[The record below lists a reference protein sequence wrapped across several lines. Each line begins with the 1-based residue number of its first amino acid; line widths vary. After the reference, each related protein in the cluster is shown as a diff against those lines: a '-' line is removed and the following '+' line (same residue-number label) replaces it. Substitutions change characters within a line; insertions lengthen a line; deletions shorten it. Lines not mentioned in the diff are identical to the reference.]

1 MSLDPRHLLD
11 LISRSYPGLI
21 AYFDREL
28 RYQFASDQ
36 YAHWFKVT
44 IASIIGKHVSEIVGK
59 ANADARLIYFERVF
73 NGEEVSFEATITHP
87 SLGERVVEQKYFPDK
102 DSQGY
107 VVGCIVIL
115 YDVTDK
121 KNAQLEAQ
129 NERSRL
135 YSLFMQA
142 PVNLAVLTGPDYIF
156 EICNPRALEYMHG
169 RDITGL
175 PMAEALS
182 PRQVA
187 VFKPLL
193 DKVYYTKQS
202 IHVKAVEVHIPQ
214 PDGSFKETYFDLY
227 YEPWI
232 NQHNE
237 VQGILNLG
245 VEVTEQ
251 ILEKRKAEDSENLFR
266 TYAESMP
273 QMAFIADAQGNILYF
288 NKRWYDFVGLD
299 EERSKLWKNQPIHHP
314 DDLQRTIDRW
324 NESLQTGKMY
334 EIEYRLRR
342 KDGSY
347 RWFLGRAVPLRD
359 AKGRITQWVG
369 TNTDIQDQKEIET
382 NQARLIQLINS
393 STDFIALADL
403 EGKAFFLNKEAK
415 DMIGIKDSEDIGQFR
430 MIDFF
435 FEEDHEFVNQVILP
449 ATFSEGSWAG
459 EFRIKNLK
467 SGKEKW
473 VHYNSFVIR
482 DEVTKEITSLG
493 TVSRDLSEIKANE
506 RKLEQALRSRDEF
519 LSIASHELKT
529 PLTSLKLQSQM
540 VLRGIKNQDGKI
552 LDIGRIGNQAKQTD
566 ALVSRLSHLIDDML
580 DVSRIKN
587 GKLRL
592 NKSSED
598 MVEIIRDILS
608 RMENQF
614 DGIPGIPAIQG
625 PPKLIGLWDRFR
637 LDQVFG
643 NLLTNALKYGA
654 GKSICI
660 DIRETNNG
668 KALIGIKDHGLGIS
682 KLDQERIFGRFER
695 AVSSS
700 EVSGLGLG
708 LFITKEIVEAHGGII
723 WVESELKKG
732 STFWVELPLFLEAE

>member
-36 YAHWFKVT
+36 YAHWFKVS
-44 IASIIGKHVSEIVGK
+44 ISSIIGKHVSEVVGE
-59 ANADARLIYFERVF
+59 ANAKSRLPFFTRAF
-73 NGEEVSFEATITHP
+73 AGEEVTFEATITHP
-87 SLGERVVEQKYFPDK
+87 SLGERIVEQKYFPDK
-102 DSQGY
+102 DAVGN

-121 KNAQLEAQ
+121 KTAQLEAQ

-142 PVNLAVLTGPDYIF
+142 PVNLTVLTGPDYVF

-182 PRQVA
+182 PGQVE

-214 PDGSFKETYFDLY
+214 LDGSFKETYFDLY

-232 NQHNE
+232 DQHNE

-251 ILEKRKAEDSENLFR
+251 IFEKRKAEESEKLFR

-273 QMAFIADAQGNILYF
+273 QMAFIADPQGNMLYF
-288 NKRWYDFVGLD
+288 NKRWYDYVGLD
-299 EERSKLWKNQPIHHP
+299 EDRSKLWKNQPIHHP

-324 NESLQTGKMY
+324 NDSLQTGKMY

-347 RWFLGRAVPLRD
+347 RWFLGRAVPLKDDR
-359 AKGRITQWVG
+359 GRVTQWVG
-369 TNTDIQDQKEIET
+369 TNTDIQDQKEIEKS
-382 NQARLIQLINS
+382 QARLIQLINS
-393 STDFIALADL
+393 STDFIALSDL
-403 EGKAFFLNKEAK
+403 DGKAFFLNKEARG
-415 DMIGIKDSEDIGQFR
+415 MIGINESDEVNQFG

-435 FEEDHEFVNQVILP
+435 FEEDHEFVKQVIWP
-449 ATFSEGSWAG
+449 ATLSEGSWAG
-459 EFRIKNLK
+459 EFRIRNLK
-467 SGKEKW
+467 TGGEKW

-482 DEVTKEITSLG
+482 DEVTNEITSLG

-506 RKLEQALRSRDEF
+506 RKLEQALKSRDEF

-540 VLRGIKNQDGKI
+540 VLRALKNKDSKI
-552 LDIGRIGNQAKQTD
+552 LDVGRIENQAKQTD

-598 MVEIIRDILS
+598 MVEIIQDILS

-614 DGIPGIPAIQG
+614 NEGPGLPAIHA
-625 PPKLIGLWDRFR
+625 PDKLLGFWDRFR

-643 NLLTNALKYGA
+643 NLLTNALKYGL
-654 GKSICI
+654 GKAISIEI
-660 DIRETNNG
+660 KETSHG
-668 KALIGIKDHGLGIS
+668 KALIGIKDQGLGIS

-708 LFITKEIVEAHGGII
+708 LFITKEIVESHGGII
-723 WVESELKKG
+723 WVESEIHTG
-732 STFWVELPLFLEAE
+732 STFWVELPLFLEGE